1 MKLKENNLYIARI
14 NNSLI
19 KILILEI
26 TETSVLWR
34 NMDVDDPNHKVRDS
48 IGKFAGEYN
57 TNIYDILED
66 LGNYLTYPHISAY
79 ITTSGPD
86 LELYKV
92 FYTCM

>member
-34 NMDVDDPNHKVRDS
+34 NMV
-48 IGKFAGEYN
+48 I
-57 TNIYDILED
+57 ILPIPTF
-66 LGNYLTYPHISAY
+66 LLTLQHQAQI
-79 ITTSGPD
+79 
-86 LELYKV
+86 
-92 FYTCM
+92 